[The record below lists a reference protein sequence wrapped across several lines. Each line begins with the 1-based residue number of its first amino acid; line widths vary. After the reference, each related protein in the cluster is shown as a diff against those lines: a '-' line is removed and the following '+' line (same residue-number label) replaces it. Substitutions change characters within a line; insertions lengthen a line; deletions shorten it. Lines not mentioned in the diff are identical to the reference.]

1 MNVLKK
7 LATAIIVSLTI
18 TSFAF
23 AYTSPGKPTGFIN
36 DYAKIL
42 DTSWIQT
49 QEANLSTFEKQT
61 GAEISIVTIPTLND
75 EPIENYAVKLFEEW
89 KIGKKGKDNGI
100 LILIAQAE
108 HGIRLEIGYG
118 LEGTITDADSS
129 RIIQEQMIPK
139 MKMNNPTGALDAA
152 IQELTAQ
159 IKGETSDDAA
169 SRTIPD
175 SDSSTDSSEIWIIAY
190 IVSIVIGMFLTVTIG
205 IAETKKNTHKKKYR
219 NWWLIVLISVAIG
232 MGTSFSPDSET
243 TDVFFKT
250 LIALAMNMLVYAGTL
265 NPGSG
270 SGTGG
275 SSGHSGNTTGGSSS
289 GGSSSSSGS
298 SFGGFGGGRSGGGG
312 ASGKW

>member
-7 LATAIIVSLTI
+7 LVTAIMVSLSI
-18 TSFAF
+18 ASFAF

-42 DTSWIQT
+42 DTSWTQT
-49 QEANLSTFEKQT
+49 QEATLNAFEKQT
-61 GAEISIVTIPTLND
+61 GAEISIVTVPNLNGD
-75 EPIENYAVKLFEEW
+75 TIENYAVKLFEEW

-108 HGIRLEIGYG
+108 RGIRLEIGYG

-139 MKMNNPTGALDAA
+139 MRKNDPTGALDAA

-159 IKGETSDDAA
+159 IKGETNEGA
-169 SRTIPD
+169 SSPTIPD
-175 SDSSTDSSEIWIIAY
+175 PETNKDTSEIWIFAY
-190 IVSIVIGMFLTVTIG
+190 IFAMIVGMIITVTIG
-205 IAETKKNTHKKKYR
+205 IGEMKKNTHKKKYR
-219 NWWLIVLISVAIG
+219 NWWIIALISVAIG
-232 MGTSFSPDSET
+232 MGTSFMPESET
-243 TDVFFKT
+243 LDVILRT
-250 LIALAMNMLVYAGTL
+250 VVTLAMNMLLYVGTL
-265 NPGSG
+265 NPSSG

-275 SSGHSGNTTGGSSS
+275 SSGHSGSSFGGSS
-289 GGSSSSSGS
+289 GGSSSGSSGS